1 MYNRIMTYKFQ
12 NISVL
17 VIESSAAMF
26 TLAKDVLATFG
37 VKKIYSA
44 FDIHKGFE
52 IFRRERP
59 DLIITDWLGDNNGG
73 LSFIKQLRTDNRSH
87 DPYVPVI
94 LMSGFTNE
102 EKVRAARDAGI
113 SNFLVKPYNAFSLYS
128 KIEDLIEKPKA
139 FVKTNTFL
147 GPDRR
152 HKKILIDGPE
162 RRIRGPQLADKMP
175 LTGKIT
181 VWKAT

>member
-1 MYNRIMTYKFQ
+1 MGYKFS
-12 NISVL
+12 NMSVL
-17 VIESSAAMF
+17 VIESSVAMF
-26 TLAKDVLATFG
+26 TLAKDVLTTFG
-37 VKKIYSA
+37 VKQIYSA
-44 FDIHKGFE
+44 FDIQKGFE
-52 IFRRERP
+52 IFRREKP
-59 DLIITDWLGDNNGG
+59 DLVIVDWLGDTNGG
-73 LSFIKQLRTDNRSH
+73 LAFIKQVRTDNRSH
-87 DPYVPVI
+87 DPFVPII

-128 KIEDLIEKPKA
+128 KIEELIEKPKA
-139 FVKTNTFL
+139 FVKTSTFL

-152 HKKILIDGPE
+152 HRTVLIEGPE
-162 RRIRGPQLADKMP
+162 RRVRGPQLIEKAP